1 MALALANLGVFGW
14 HQGWVGVAP
23 ATAVPATLHPER
35 LTLLAQ
41 GGAEAASVPAA
52 PVAASA
58 GASAGAGAVAGA
70 SAAASS
76 AASAPPSGAAA
87 ASAAPGVAASA
98 GAMGAASA
106 LSTASAA
113 SALANKATEPALACL
128 EAGPFD
134 EQRWV
139 AAQLALRTLLPAGRW
154 TESRQPVPGR
164 WIVYMGRYGDAAALE
179 RKETELRRIP
189 SIQFERVNAPPGLAP
204 GLSLGAFEDA
214 AGAQAALQR
223 WAQRG
228 IRTARVVNLVP
239 PQSSVQVRVDRLPPD
254 LQAQLLA
261 QRNAALGKGFV
272 SCKAAV

>member
-1 MALALANLGVFGW
+1 VLRALVVLLALANLGFW
-14 HQGWVGVAP
+14 SWQQGWLGTGPAAVASAAAP
-23 ATAVPATLHPER
+23 APIHPER
-35 LTLLAQ
+35 FTLIVP
-41 GGAEAASVPAA
+41 GA
-52 PVAASA
+52 VAASA
-58 GASAGAGAVAGA
+58 AMAASTAMAGD
-70 SAAASS
+70 AASS
-76 AASAPPSGAAA
+76 AAEA
-87 ASAAPGVAASA
+87 ASAPASA
-98 GAMGAASA
+98 AALAAVAPSA
-106 LSTASAA
+106 PASAA
-113 SALANKATEPALACL
+113 SAPEPALACL

-139 AAQLALRTLLPAGRW
+139 AAQAALRSLLPAGRW
-154 TESRQPVPGR
+154 TERPQPVPGR

-214 AGAQAALQR
+214 GGAQAALQR

-239 PQSSVQVRVDRLPPD
+239 PQTGVQVRVDRLPPD

-272 SCKAAV
+272 SCKAAG